1 MCPTETLSVSLRFLI
16 HAKPLQLST
25 TSTVCSPV
33 KTTTALRQLL
43 QRPGIVRS
51 LGAHDVFSAMVM
63 EQAGIDMLFAGGF
76 GVAAS
81 ALGMPDVGLMTLTEM
96 AEVVRRM
103 ADRLSIPVVADGDTG
118 HGDLHNVARTVRD
131 MESAGAAGILLED
144 QVHPKRCGHLAGKEV
159 IPAAEMRMKLR
170 AALDARRDSE
180 FVIFARTDALAVEGV
195 DSAIERAG
203 GFAEE
208 GADVCFV
215 EGPTSLEQLGKIP
228 RKLNVPLL
236 ANMLTGGVTPVVP
249 FAELEQMG
257 YKIAV
262 CPIAGLLA
270 TGAVIR
276 RMTETLLQNGKVD
289 PTTDV
294 LMTFEEV
301 KSVLRLQETL
311 DLRRR
316 LES

>member
-1 MCPTETLSVSLRFLI
+1 M
-16 HAKPLQLST
+16 
-25 TSTVCSPV
+25 

-51 LGAHDVFSAMVM
+51 LGVHDVFSAMVM

-81 ALGMPDVGLMTLTEM
+81 VLGLPDVGLMTLTEM
-96 AEVVRRM
+96 ADVVRRM

-118 HGDLHNVARTVRD
+118 HGDLHNVARSVRE

-159 IPAAEMRMKLR
+159 IPAAEMRLKLR
-170 AALDARRDSE
+170 AALDARRDPE
-180 FVIFARTDALAVEGV
+180 FVIFARTDALAVEGFEA
-195 DSAIERAG
+195 AIERAG
-203 GFAEE
+203 SFAEE

-215 EGPTSLEQLGKIP
+215 EGPTSLEQLEQIP
-228 RKLNVPLL
+228 RKLNMPLL

-276 RMTETLLQNGKVD
+276 RLTETVLQSGRVD
-289 PTTDV
+289 PTTDE